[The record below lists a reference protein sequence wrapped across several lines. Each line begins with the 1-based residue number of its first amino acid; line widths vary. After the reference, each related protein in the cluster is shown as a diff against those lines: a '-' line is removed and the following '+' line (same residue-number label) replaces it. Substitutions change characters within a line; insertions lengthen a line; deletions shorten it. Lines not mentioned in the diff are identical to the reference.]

1 MGQHYFVTDW
11 PTSIR
16 PYYALPYEDDPSIC
30 RAFDLMHPRMELS
43 SGAQRVHRYDMLE
56 QQLVAKGLDPASFE
70 FYLRPFRY
78 GMPPHAGWGLG
89 VERFVMT
96 MLDLAE
102 RPRGRALS
110 ARPAPARA
118 MTLPPVLL
126 PTTVVGSY
134 PPVEGRG
141 LRSLLDRHR
150 TALETA
156 VADQLRAGVEII
168 SDGQVRAD
176 MVSAFAAQ
184 LPGVREGRVIG
195 RIGPPAH
202 AITVE
207 DVRYARSKAPYVKG
221 ILTGPTTLAHALH
234 LDTHVYR
241 DKEELALDLAAVLA
255 AEARALAGAGVC
267 MLQIDEPILSTGA
280 ADPGT
285 AADGRRPGR
294 RGPPGAGRAPR
305 LRADRGDD
313 RRPAAIPGPDPR
325 PRVRGPSREPRGAG
339 RARARGEADRVR
351 RGRLVLGR
359 GRERSRPSAPGS
371 SAASRS
377 SARNGS

>member
-1 MGQHYFVTDW
+1 
-11 PTSIR
+11 
-16 PYYALPYEDDPSIC
+16 
-30 RAFDLMHPRMELS
+30 
-43 SGAQRVHRYDMLE
+43 
-56 QQLVAKGLDPASFE
+56 
-70 FYLRPFRY
+70 
-78 GMPPHAGWGLG
+78 
-89 VERFVMT
+89 
-96 MLDLAE
+96 
-102 RPRGRALS
+102 
-110 ARPAPARA
+110 

-156 VADQLRAGVEII
+156 VADQLRAGVDII

-176 MVSAFAAQ
+176 MVSTFAAQ

-285 AADGRRPGR
+285 AAAAVGLVAGGLPVPVALHACGPIEGMIDALLRYPVQILDLEFAGHPGNLEVLAAR
-294 RGPPGAGRAPR
+294 ELGEKRIGFGVVVSSSDEVESMETIRARVERGVEAFGPER
-305 LRADRGDD
+305 LLID
-313 RRPAAIPGPDPR
+313 PDCGLR
-325 PRVRGPSREPRGAG
+325 MRSREAAFAKLSHMVEAVREVRAG
-339 RARARGEADRVR
+339 
-351 RGRLVLGR
+351 L
-359 GRERSRPSAPGS
+359 
-371 SAASRS
+371 
-377 SARNGS
+377 